1 MMINIF
7 AVSAGEKLI
16 TIKKL
21 WEKLESLRFIVC
33 KPHSLIHSKNLHFRE
48 HFSESY
54 WLVLNLD
61 LFFVC
66 ADTIFHPL
74 VTRFYYLIVSSFII
88 IISR

>member
-21 WEKLESLRFIVC
+21 LEKLESLRVIVC
-33 KPHSLIHSKNLHFRE
+33 KPHSLIHSKILHFRE

-54 WLVLNLD
+54 WLV
-61 LFFVC
+61 
-66 ADTIFHPL
+66 
-74 VTRFYYLIVSSFII
+74 IVYIDFIQL
-88 IISR
+88 S